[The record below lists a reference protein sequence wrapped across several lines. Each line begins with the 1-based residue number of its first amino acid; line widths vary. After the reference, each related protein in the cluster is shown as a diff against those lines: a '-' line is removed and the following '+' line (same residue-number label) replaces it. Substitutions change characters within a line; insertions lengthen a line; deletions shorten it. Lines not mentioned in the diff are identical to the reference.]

1 VTYTKLPFNE
11 YLDLPAYRGQR
22 VERFRYR
29 LVNGVTGKELGYV
42 TPLRD
47 TTPRLTHNT
56 GQTIKRQLDIA
67 LGVRDTTAVTPLTD
81 RIIPSM
87 EVGGVEYPLGRF
99 MFTDDSVA
107 DSTGGEQGTYTL
119 LDESFIIDQQLEHAT
134 TVTGSVHDAIIKLLR
149 DFTVVKNIE
158 SSDFTTM
165 TTFGAGQ
172 SRGQALDTYATQGD
186 YFPFW
191 MDHIGRFRMIRTIDP
206 AQEVATFDFD
216 VGKKVLRDSPVRSS
230 DVLIAP
236 NKFIVISNSG
246 STDAQSIVGAYEVP
260 PSAPHSI
267 AQRGFVIPDVRDVQA
282 FTVTQAVA
290 MARNIGI
297 RATVFERYTLTTALD
312 PRHDSYDVIHW
323 QGDNWLE
330 LAWTMELR
338 AGGQMQHT
346 IRKAYAL

>member
-1 VTYTKLPFNE
+1 VTYTTKPFDE

-29 LVNGVTGKELGYV
+29 LVNGVTGLELGYV
-42 TPLRD
+42 TPLKD
-47 TTPRLTHNT
+47 SVPRLTHNT

-67 LGVRDTTAVTPLTD
+67 LGVADTALVNTLTD
-81 RIIPSM
+81 RIAVTM
-87 EVGGVEYPLGRF
+87 EVGGTEYPLGRY

-107 DSTGGEQGTYTL
+107 DSTGGERGSYVL
-119 LDESFIIDQQLEHAT
+119 LDESFTVDQQLEHAT
-134 TVTGSVHDAIIKLLR
+134 TGVGSAHVAILKLLT
-149 DFTVVKNIE
+149 DFTFRKDVAA
-158 SSDFTTM
+158 SDFNTT

-191 MDHIGRFRMIRTIDP
+191 MDHNGAFRMVRTIDP
-206 AQEVATFDFD
+206 ALVPATFDFD

-230 DVLIAP
+230 DVLTAP

-246 STDAQSIVGAYEVP
+246 ATESRALVGTYEVP

-267 AQRGFVIPDVRDVQA
+267 AQRGFTIPDVRDVQA
-282 FTVTQAVA
+282 LTDTQASA

-323 QGDNWLE
+323 RGDNWLE
-330 LAWTMELR
+330 LAWSMELV

-346 IRKAYAL
+346 IRKAYAP

>member
-1 VTYTKLPFNE
+1 VTYTTKPFNE

-29 LVNGVTGKELGYV
+29 LVNGVTGEELGYV
-42 TPLRD
+42 TPVRD
-47 TTPRLTHNT
+47 TTPRLVHNT

-67 LGVRDTTAVTPLTD
+67 LGVADTSRVTPLTD
-81 RIIPSM
+81 RIVVSM
-87 EVGGVEYPLGRF
+87 IVGGVEYPLGRY

-107 DSTGGEQGTYTL
+107 DSTGGEQSSYVL
-119 LDESFIIDQQLEHAT
+119 LDEGFIVDQQLEHAT
-134 TVTGSVHDAIIKLLR
+134 TTTGAVHSTIIKLLEP
-149 DFTVVKNIE
+149 FTFVKDVA
-158 SSDFTTM
+158 SSDFTTT

-191 MDHIGRFRMIRTIDP
+191 MNHAGHFRMIRTVDP
-206 AQEVATFDFD
+206 AVEPATFDFD

-230 DVLIAP
+230 DVLTAP

-246 STDAQSIVGAYEVP
+246 ITDQQAIVGAYEVP

-267 AQRGFVIPDVRDVQA
+267 AQRGFTIPDVRDVQA

-323 QGDNWLE
+323 RGDNWLE
-330 LAWTMELR
+330 LGWTMELV

-346 IRKAYAL
+346 ISKAYAL

>member
-1 VTYTKLPFNE
+1 MTYTTLPFNE
-11 YLDLPAYRGQR
+11 FLDLPAYRGQR
-22 VERFRYR
+22 VERFIYR
-29 LVNGVTGKELGYV
+29 LVNGVTGEELGFI
-42 TPLRD
+42 TPLKD
-47 TTPRLTHNT
+47 ATPRLTHNT
-56 GQTIKRQLDIA
+56 GQTIKRQLSIA
-67 LGVRDTTAVTPLTD
+67 LGVRDTQRVTPLTD
-81 RIIPSM
+81 RIVVSM
-87 EVGGVEYPLGRF
+87 EVGGVEYPLGRY

-107 DSTGGEQGTYTL
+107 DSTGGEQGSYTL
-119 LDESFIIDQQLEHAT
+119 LDEGFILDQQLEHAT
-134 TVTGSVHDAIIKLLR
+134 TVTGAVHDAIIKLLR
-149 DFTVVKNIE
+149 DFTFVKNVE
-158 SSDFTTM
+158 SSDFETR

-191 MDHIGRFRMIRTIDP
+191 MDHQSHFRMIRTVDP
-206 AQEVATFDFD
+206 ATAPATFDFD

-230 DVLIAP
+230 DVLTAP

-246 STDAQSIVGAYEVP
+246 TTDEIPLVGSYEVP

-282 FTVTQAVA
+282 FTGVQAFA

-312 PRHDSYDVIHW
+312 PRHDSYDIVHW
-323 QGDNWLE
+323 REDNWLE
-330 LAWTMELR
+330 LAWTMELI

-346 IRKAYAL
+346 IRKAYAA